1 MPSRRLCLSW
11 GQHDSSR
18 FTQCKHRLAG
28 FWQGQGVSL
37 CLETR
42 RCGRI
47 RAGRTADQLKSGG
60 EELCSWIS
68 QVPPNAGGQLPEAKG
83 DKSGPGQGPSRPR
96 DLCGGEWAAPREY
109 HCFHA
114 TGAPLEFAPP
124 FWVFPPAYAAALRPP
139 FPAPGYLGPSLQAS
153 AATAQAAVESGAQW
167 PEGGTVQA
175 ELRWGRVERALGPR
189 LELPDSVRRELRRVY
204 GTYPRTNVR
213 VTYRGG
219 EFLLRG
225 SPRLREPEYRVE
237 RGALRSPAS
246 SDSGDNSPAGEAVE
260 RGRRQKRK
268 A

>member
-1 MPSRRLCLSW
+1 MYACYCRAPGEDLWPLL
-11 GQHDSSR
+11 QHL
-18 FTQCKHRLAG
+18 TYTYQPAPL
-28 FWQGQGVSL
+28 L
-37 CLETR
+37 L
-42 RCGRI
+42 
-47 RAGRTADQLKSGG
+47 
-60 EELCSWIS
+60 
-68 QVPPNAGGQLPEAKG
+68 PPIQAHNFC
-83 DKSGPGQGPSRPR
+83 SRPR